1 MQVNILTLQ
10 DLFKK
15 DVRYV
20 IPPFQRPYVW
30 TQEEQWDPLWEDV
43 RNTAERYLDALAA
56 ADGLRAAAEADTRIH
71 FLGAV
76 VAQQQQTST
85 GEIEARLVI
94 DGQQR
99 LTTLQL
105 LLDAAQEVFEHR
117 DCVPQ
122 ARLLHKLVLNDEFF
136 TTVDQDL
143 AFKVWPTTTDQDAF
157 RQAMRNELPS
167 EKYEHS
173 SIVQAHEFFKEQI
186 TEWLGQSDTLPT
198 RAEALQAALLGRL
211 QMVVI
216 DLAHNDDPHV
226 IFETLNSRGTP
237 LIASD
242 LAKNLL
248 MHETTRSGRD
258 SEGVHKK
265 YLQTF
270 EEPWWREDVRQGRIF
285 RPRVDVFLNYW
296 LVMRRHDDVP
306 TNDVFKVFREYA
318 EEYGDPVEEIAADLH
333 RFGKTYKA
341 LEETNDDSVL
351 GRFLYRWHV
360 MQAGVITPV
369 LMWLL
374 SHAES
379 ELGQERLERSLSV
392 IESYLVRRMICRM
405 TTKDYNRVF
414 LDLLESLDSE
424 GPARADEAVVRHLA
438 KQDAESR
445 LWPDD
450 RRLEEAFLR
459 LPLYRLLTRARLRLV
474 LEGTEEQL
482 RTEKA
487 ENPLPPRDLTI
498 EHIMPQYWST
508 HWPLD
513 AGTLEEE
520 EAVAQRNHIIHSIG
534 NLTLINGRLNSTVSN
549 GPWEEKRGALADHS
563 VLYLNKDLLTRAG
576 DGWDESS
583 IEERA
588 KRLAIAA
595 AAIWPTADVIR

>member
-1 MQVNILTLQ
+1 MEVNILTLQ
-10 DLFKK
+10 NLFKK

-30 TQEEQWDPLWEDV
+30 TQEEQWDPLWDDV
-43 RNTAERYLDALAA
+43 RNTAERYLDALAT
-56 ADGLRAAAEADTRIH
+56 ADGNRAAAEADTRIH

-117 DCVPQ
+117 GCASQ

-167 EKYEHS
+167 EKYQHS
-173 SIVQAHEFFKEQI
+173 SIVQAHEFFKDQI
-186 TEWLGQSDTLPT
+186 TEWLGQSETLPS

-216 DLAHNDDPHV
+216 DLGRNDDPHV

-248 MHETTRSGRD
+248 MHETAQSGGDAEELHDR
-258 SEGVHKK
+258 
-265 YLQTF
+265 YLQRF
-270 EEPWWREDVRQGRIF
+270 EEPWWREDVRQGRLF

-296 LVMRRHDDVP
+296 LVMRKRAEVP
-306 TNDVFKVFREYA
+306 SNEVFKAFRDYA
-318 EEYGDPVEEIAADLH
+318 GDYGGPIEQIAADLH
-333 RFGKTYKA
+333 RLGETYKA
-341 LEETNDDSVL
+341 LEETSGDSVL

-360 MQAGVITPV
+360 MQAGVATPV

-374 SHAES
+374 SHVDS
-379 ELGQERLERSLSV
+379 GLGQQGLERCLTAV
-392 IESYLVRRMICRM
+392 ESYLVRRMICRM
-405 TTKDYNRVF
+405 TTKDYNQVF
-414 LDLLESLDSE
+414 LDLLESLDQD
-424 GPARADEAVVRHLA
+424 GPAGADETVVTHLA
-438 KQDAESR
+438 KQDADSR

-450 RRLEEAFLR
+450 RLLEDAFLR
-459 LPLYRLLTRARLRLV
+459 LPIYRLLTRARLRLV
-474 LEGTEEQL
+474 LEGIEEQL
-482 RTEKA
+482 RTDRA
-487 ENPLPPRDLTI
+487 EDLMPPKGLTI
-498 EHIMPQYWST
+498 EHIMPQYWAT
-508 HWPLD
+508 HWPLED
-513 AGTLEEE
+513 GAPDKE
-520 EAVAQRNHIIHSIG
+520 EAVAQRNHIVQSIG
-534 NLTLINGRLNSTVSN
+534 NLTLINGRLNSAVSN
-549 GPWEEKRGALADHS
+549 GPWPGKRGALAEHS
-563 VLYLNKDLLTRAG
+563 VLYLNKDLLTRAD
-576 DGWDESS
+576 DGWDEAA

-588 KRLAIAA
+588 RQLSRVATTV
-595 AAIWPTADVIR
+595 WPTPGAV